1 MAGIYIHIPFCK
13 TKCHYCDFY
22 KSTLITQKDEVL
34 AFLEKEF
41 LLRKEYLLNEKIS
54 TIYFGGG
61 TPSLLKVEQ
70 INTFLSLFQAHY
82 QIEKDVEITLEAN
95 PEDLSLEY
103 CQALRS
109 IGVNRLSI
117 GIQSFND
124 SDLALM
130 NRRHRSEKAKKAIT
144 DARKAGFNNISID
157 LIYGLPGMTNE
168 KWEVNLAEAF
178 ALNPEHISA
187 YHLTYHKG
195 TVFNTFLKKG
205 KIAPIPE
212 DDSFTQFE
220 MLIDKANEQGYEQ
233 YEISNFARKGCY
245 SKHNS
250 SYWKGVKYLGIGP
263 SAHSFDGKSR
273 QWNIASN
280 KKYMLALEQKQAWF
294 EKEVLSE
301 SDKLNDYIITRLRTI
316 WGLDL
321 DEVESKFGK
330 KALFHVEKMALKYMK
345 SGHVVQKGN
354 SYFLSRK
361 GLFIS
366 DEIMLELMFVD

>member
-34 AFLEKEF
+34 AFLKKEF
-41 LLRKEYLLNEKIS
+41 LLRKDYLGDEKIT

-61 TPSLLKVEQ
+61 TPSLLSVEQ
-70 INTFLSLFQAHY
+70 INEFLQLIQAHY
-82 QIEKDVEITLEAN
+82 LIDDDAEVTIEAN
-95 PEDLSLEY
+95 PEDLNYEY
-103 CQALRS
+103 CLGLRS
-109 IGVNRLSI
+109 IGINRLSV

-124 SDLALM
+124 DDLALM
-130 NRRHRSEKAKKAIT
+130 NRRHRSEKAKTAIT
-144 DARKAGFNNISID
+144 DARKAGFDNISID
-157 LIYGLPGMTNE
+157 LIYGLPKMTND
-168 KWEVNLAEAF
+168 KWSQNLEEAF
-178 ALNPEHISA
+178 KLKPEHISA

-220 MLIDKANEQGYEQ
+220 MLIDKACEHGYEQ
-233 YEISNFARKGCY
+233 YEISNFSLDGFHSR
-245 SKHNS
+245 HNS

-263 SAHSFDGKSR
+263 SAHSFDGNSR
-273 QWNIASN
+273 QWNVASN
-280 KKYMLALEQKQAWF
+280 KKYMLALENGDNWF
-294 EKEVLSE
+294 EKEELSE
-301 SDKLNDYIITRLRTI
+301 DDKLNDYIITRLRTI

-321 DEVESKFGK
+321 NEIKNRFNEE
-330 KALFHVEKMALKYMK
+330 ALFHVEKMAQKYIQ
-345 SGHVVQKGN
+345 SEHIIQRENV
-354 SYFLSRK
+354 YYLSRK

-366 DEIMLELMFVD
+366 DEIMLELMLVH